1 MRTSS
6 TESTASPSW
15 RGRRPSW
22 RSTPHTGDPL
32 ATLLA
37 PPEALPAPVA
47 EPATVHREGVA
58 VDVAALF
65 RVGQEGDGSR
75 HVLRLG
81 EATHGGAALY
91 VLVGVAA
98 AGLVLDVHLSLDPAG
113 ADGVHPH
120 AASAPLGGQGSREPY
135 ESVLAR
141 VVRCAIRYT
150 QEPGHRADVHDA
162 PGVLAE
168 HHLPEL
174 AAHEK
179 RTGQVHLQEAP
190 PVGERGLLGG

>member
-47 EPATVHREGVA
+47 EPAAVHREGVA

-65 RVGQEGDGSR
+65 RVGQERDGSR
-75 HVLRLG
+75 HVLRGG
-81 EATHGGAALY
+81 EAAHRGAVLY

-98 AGLVLDVHLSLDPAG
+98 AGLILDIHLGLDPAG

-120 AASAPLGGQGSREPY
+120 AAPAPLGGQSSREPDQT
-135 ESVLAR
+135 VLAR
-141 VVRCAIRYT
+141 VVRRPVRDAEESR
-150 QEPGHRADVHDA
+150 HRADVHDA
-162 PGVLAE
+162 PGALAK
-168 HHLPEL
+168 HLPAKL
-174 AAHEK
+174 AAHKK
-179 RTGQVHLQEAP
+179 RAGQVDLQEAP
-190 PVGERGLLGG
+190 PVGERG

>member
-47 EPATVHREGVA
+47 EPAAVHREGVA

-65 RVGQEGDGSR
+65 RVGQERDGPR
-75 HVLRLG
+75 HVLRLC
-81 EATHGGAALY
+81 EAAHGGAALY
-91 VLVGVAA
+91 ILVGVAA
-98 AGLVLDVHLSLDPAG
+98 AGLILDVHLGLDPAG

-120 AASAPLGGQGSREPY
+120 AASAPFGGQSSG
-135 ESVLAR
+135 ESDQTVLAR
-141 VVRCAIRYT
+141 VVRRPVRDAEESR
-150 QEPGHRADVHDA
+150 HRADVHDA
-162 PGVLAE
+162 PGALAE
-168 HHLPEL
+168 HHLPEFPT
-174 AAHEK
+174 HKK
-179 RTGQVHLQEAP
+179 RTGQIDL
-190 PVGERGLLGG
+190 